1 MQVFEF
7 SEQARERL
15 SRLEGSAQTLR
26 GSVQELLAELED
38 AARDLDLAE
47 LNGLTEAWII
57 DLRSLDDD
65 LASHVARLQDALDT
79 TRQ

>member
-1 MQVFEF
+1 MEVFQF